1 LQQAA
6 LYDEK
11 LTLQNI
17 AEGDQDAFYEL
28 YKQYADQLKNYIR
41 RITADELAAEGIL
54 QEIFLR
60 VWLNRDELTELN
72 NFKAWLFTIATNETM
87 RFLRKKITYRQLLQK
102 SATAAP
108 AQQTITP
115 DLEYDMVELRRL
127 IQLAVDRLSPQ
138 RQLIF
143 SMSRDQGMKPSKI
156 AAELDLSIS
165 TVKNSLSTALKEIR
179 TYLRDAGIVINILVI
194 LNILFK
200 RM

>member
-1 LQQAA
+1 MQQAA

-17 AEGDQDAFYEL
+17 AEGDQDAFHEL
-28 YKQYADQLKNYIR
+28 YKQYADQLQNYIW

-72 NFKAWLFTIATNETM
+72 NFKAWVFTIATNETM

-102 SATAAP
+102 SATAVP
-108 AQQTITP
+108 MQQTITP

-138 RQLIF
+138 RRLIF
-143 SMSRDQGMKPSKI
+143 SMSRDQGMKPSRI
-156 AAELDLSIS
+156 AAELDLSVS

-179 TYLRDAGIVINILVI
+179 AYLRDAGIIINILVI

-200 RM
+200 KM

>member
-1 LQQAA
+1 M
-6 LYDEK
+6 
-11 LTLQNI
+11 TLQNI

-28 YKQYADQLKNYIR
+28 YKQYVDQLRNYIR
-41 RITADELAAEGIL
+41 RVTADELAADGIL

-72 NFKAWLFTIATNETM
+72 SFKAWIFTIAANETM
-87 RFLRKKITYRQLLQK
+87 RFLRKKITYRQLLLK
-102 SATAAP
+102 SSIASP
-108 AQQTITP
+108 AQQAITP

-138 RQLIF
+138 RRLIF
-143 SMSRDQGMKPSKI
+143 SMSREQGMKPAKI

-179 TYLRDAGIVINILVI
+179 SYLRDAGIVINILVI

-200 RM
+200 KM

>member
-1 LQQAA
+1 MLHST

-28 YKQYADQLKNYIR
+28 YKQYVDQLRNYIR
-41 RITADELAAEGIL
+41 RVTADELAADGIL

-72 NFKAWLFTIATNETM
+72 SFKAWIFTIAANETM
-87 RFLRKKITYRQLLQK
+87 RFLRKKITYRQLLLK
-102 SATAAP
+102 SSIASP
-108 AQQTITP
+108 AQQAITP

-138 RQLIF
+138 RRLIF
-143 SMSRDQGMKPSKI
+143 SMSREQGMKPAKI

-179 TYLRDAGIVINILVI
+179 SYLRDAGIVINILVI

-200 RM
+200 KM

>member
-1 LQQAA
+1 MQQAA

-11 LTLQNI
+11 LTLHNI
-17 AEGDQDAFYEL
+17 AEGDQAAFYEL
-28 YKQYADQLKNYIR
+28 YKRYADQLQNYIR

-72 NFKAWLFTIATNETM
+72 NFKAWIFTIATNETM

-102 SATAAP
+102 SATTVP
-108 AQQTITP
+108 VQQSITP
-115 DLEYDMVELRRL
+115 DLEYDLQELRRL

-138 RQLIF
+138 RRLIF
-143 SMSRDQGMKPSKI
+143 SMSREQGMKPSMI

-179 TYLRDAGIVINILVI
+179 SYLRDAGIVINILVI

>member
-1 LQQAA
+1 MQHAA

-28 YKQYADQLKNYIR
+28 YKQYADQLQNYIR

-72 NFKAWLFTIATNETM
+72 NFKAWIFTIATNETM

-102 SATAAP
+102 SATTVP
-108 AQQTITP
+108 AQQSITP
-115 DLEYDMVELRRL
+115 DLEYDMLELRRL

-138 RQLIF
+138 RRLIF
-143 SMSRDQGMKPSKI
+143 SMSREQGMKPSKI